1 MRRGYT
7 IEHYRDLVGRIRTGV
22 PSIAL
27 STDLIVGFPGETDEQ
42 FRRTL
47 ELVHDLRFDNVF
59 CAMYSPRPETLAARQ
74 YEDNVPR
81 EVKEARH
88 KAIEELQT
96 QIATE
101 INAALLRKT
110 VEVLVEGKKGGRWT
124 GRTRT
129 NKIVF
134 FSSERD
140 LTGRLV
146 NIEVTH
152 TSPWHLSGHLAA

>member
-1 MRRGYT
+1 
-7 IEHYRDLVGRIRTGV
+7 V

-96 QIATE
+96 LIATE
-101 INAALLRKT
+101 INAALLGKT